1 MEINADL
8 HIHSKY
14 SAATS
19 AQMRLDVLARE
30 TQRKGIQLAGTGDC
44 LHPKWLAEIKDLKE
58 ENGVFSLEKAKFILT
73 TEVEDSRR
81 VHHLLIIPGAAKA
94 EELREKFSRFSSDIN
109 TQGRPRVGLSGEEI
123 AEYAKDADAL
133 IGPCHAFTPWTALY
147 AYHDSLKSC
156 YGDRTDYISF
166 VELGL
171 SADSSYADRIA
182 ELRELTFLTNSDA
195 HSPMLNKFAREFNRL
210 SVQDVSFDEVKKAVL
225 RTGGRKFV
233 LNVGMPPEEGKYNE
247 SACIKCYTHYSLEEC
262 KERKWICS
270 DCGARIKKGVKDRV
284 SELASYERPRHPEHR
299 PEYQHLIPLSEII
312 ALALGNSSPSVVKEA
327 YDTIVSKFQNEVQVL
342 VDAELGELDADERI
356 VEAIRAFREHR
367 IRVIPGGGGSYGKI
381 ELAGSMA
388 VGNAQRRGRKQK
400 TLSEFN

>member
-8 HIHSKY
+8 HIHSRY

-44 LHPKWLAEIKDLKE
+44 LHPKWLAEIGELKE

-94 EELREKFSRFSSDIN
+94 EELREKFSKFSSDIN
-109 TQGRPRVGLSGEEI
+109 SQGRPRIGLSGEEI
-123 AEYAKDADAL
+123 AEYAREADAL

-156 YGDRTDYISF
+156 YGDRTDCISF

-195 HSPMLNKFAREFNRL
+195 HSPLLNKFAREFNRL

-225 RTGGRKFV
+225 RAGGRKFV

-247 SACIKCYTHYSLEEC
+247 SACIKCYTHYSLKEC
-262 KERKWICS
+262 IDRRWVCS
-270 DCGARIKKGVKDRV
+270 ECGARIKKGVKDRV
-284 SELASYERPRHPEHR
+284 SELANYERPLRPEHR
-299 PEYQHLIPLSEII
+299 PEYLHLIPLSEII
-312 ALALGNSSPSVVKEA
+312 ALALGSSSPSTVKDA
-327 YDTIVSKFQNEVQVL
+327 YETLVSKFQNEVQVL
-342 VDAELGELDADERI
+342 VDAELGELDAEESI
-356 VEAIRAFREHR
+356 IGAIRAFREHR
-367 IRVIPGGGGSYGKI
+367 IKVIPGGGGSYGKI
-381 ELAGSMA
+381 ELADNKITESA
-388 VGNAQRRGRKQK
+388 PRRGRKQR